1 MEVRVKYQVISRA
14 TISSISYSHQC
25 GILTVVA
32 DGNDTASFF
41 SASLPDMNL
50 ITRFQGESKP
60 PSLGC
65 ISWSPNG
72 LMIAVANVK
81 V

>member
-1 MEVRVKYQVISRA
+1 MEVRLKYEVVSRA
-14 TISSISYSHQC
+14 TISGMSYNHQC

-41 SASLPDMNL
+41 SPSAPDMNL
-50 ITRFQGESKP
+50 IPRFQGESKP

-72 LMIAVANVK
+72 VMIAVANIK